1 MTKSIRVLRLDA
13 SANPGESSSIKL
25 GDNLIRQLK
34 QSDVELELR
43 HRDLN
48 HSPSFIDGEWIE
60 ANLTA
65 ADDRSETQRRRLA
78 FSDRL
83 IDELNWADHVVLT
96 TPMYNFG
103 VPATL
108 KAWIDQ
114 VCRAGITFRYTENG
128 PEGLL
133 SGKSADIVITT
144 GGAPLESP
152 VDFVSGYLKQV
163 FTFIGISE
171 VNVVGADRMNIDA
184 ETSFGRAMDQIAQ
197 VYPATTEREVA

>member
-1 MTKSIRVLRLDA
+1 
-13 SANPGESSSIKL
+13 
-25 GDNLIRQLK
+25 
-34 QSDVELELR
+34 
-43 HRDLN
+43 
-48 HSPSFIDGEWIE
+48 
-60 ANLTA
+60 
-65 ADDRSETQRRRLA
+65 
-78 FSDRL
+78 
-83 IDELNWADHVVLT
+83 
-96 TPMYNFG
+96 MYNFG